1 MYSSIG
7 CEFCGG
13 EPFHR
18 ITCPMLRKL
27 VLLGF
32 LAPITSF
39 VLVVVLS
46 ALGIGFQGLD
56 LVWAAILALVG
67 TVGLLIY
74 QLAYRRRQ

>member
-1 MYSSIG
+1 
-7 CEFCGG
+7 
-13 EPFHR
+13 
-18 ITCPMLRKL
+18 MLRKL